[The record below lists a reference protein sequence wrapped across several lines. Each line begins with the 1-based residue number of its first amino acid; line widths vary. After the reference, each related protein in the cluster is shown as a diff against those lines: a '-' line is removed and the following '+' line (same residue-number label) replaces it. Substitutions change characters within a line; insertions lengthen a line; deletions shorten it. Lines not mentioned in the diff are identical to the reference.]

1 MFRPAR
7 ARLCCLLALVA
18 CAQGYDVPTRHVHT
32 WSPPLP
38 LAGPSPA
45 RLVVQFHAGVLIVE
59 PGPMLVGSLQID
71 AVATEPETLA
81 RLFVQ
86 AAPWVE
92 RSVDGAELALGVALP
107 AGTDPDDVETSY
119 RLQVPASVALQVQS
133 RKGAVVV
140 RGYGG
145 DLVVRGGSGAVE
157 AKLDLGNAD
166 ITTDTG
172 AVQLRGRYVE
182 ARVKTRRGRIDLQLP
197 PVTNPEFSIDIDNE
211 LGDSYL
217 EVQPSQRVDVNYRG
231 DLSQVR
237 SDSRTR
243 VDWRAARDL
252 NRGGFVVGSFG
263 DLQGHRFGELTLA
276 SGGAVYV
283 RLAPD
288 RGGAGGGATGG
299 NGTR

>member
-1 MFRPAR
+1 MFRPVR
-7 ARLCCLLALVA
+7 ARLCCLLPLVA
-18 CAQGYDVPTRHVHT
+18 CAHGYDVPTRHMHT

-38 LAGPSPA
+38 LAGPAPA

-59 PGPMLVGSLQID
+59 PGDRLTGSLQID
-71 AVATEPETLA
+71 AVATESEALA

-86 AAPWVE
+86 VAPWVE
-92 RSVDGAELALGVALP
+92 RSVDGAELALGVVLP

-119 RLQVPASVALQVQS
+119 RLQVPAAVALQVQT
-133 RKGAVVV
+133 RKGAVVA

-145 DLVVRGGSGAVE
+145 DLVVRGGSGTVE

-172 AVQLRGRYVE
+172 SVQLRGRYVE
-182 ARVKTRRGRIDLQLP
+182 AKVKTRRGRIDLQLP
-197 PVTNPEFSIDIDNE
+197 PVTNPEFSVDIDNE
-211 LGDSYL
+211 TGDSYL
-217 EVQPSQRVDVNYRG
+217 EVHQRQRIDVNYRG
-231 DLSQVR
+231 DLAQVR
-237 SDSRTR
+237 SDARTR

-263 DLQGHRFGELTLA
+263 DLQGHRFGELTLV

-288 RGGAGGGATGG
+288 GAGPGSGAASG
-299 NGTR
+299 N